1 MKNIYDQTGLA
12 PVSVSIRGGAPR
24 LILKI
29 PRPPRV
35 TTLEHCGGCNRPLFS
50 GCAPLLTVN
59 SHIGGFC
66 FEREKIKKR
75 QHFRP
80 GGPTLRFG

>member
-29 PRPPRV
+29 PHLPRV
-35 TTLEHCGGCNRPLFS
+35 TTLEQSSGGNRPLF
-50 GCAPLLTVN
+50 
-59 SHIGGFC
+59 
-66 FEREKIKKR
+66 
-75 QHFRP
+75 
-80 GGPTLRFG
+80 

>member
-29 PRPPRV
+29 PRLRRV
-35 TTLEHCGGCNRPLFS
+35 TT
-50 GCAPLLTVN
+50 
-59 SHIGGFC
+59 
-66 FEREKIKKR
+66 
-75 QHFRP
+75 
-80 GGPTLRFG
+80 

>member
-29 PRPPRV
+29 PRLPRDNNLR
-35 TTLEHCGGCNRPLFS
+35 TLWRL
-50 GCAPLLTVN
+50 
-59 SHIGGFC
+59 
-66 FEREKIKKR
+66 
-75 QHFRP
+75 
-80 GGPTLRFG
+80 